1 MRFTH
6 MTVLAAIAGAALL
19 TGCETTGGQTK
30 TTIYDMHRRVVKL
43 DKDLG
48 ESINQLNTT
57 SATLNQRVDDMD
69 GQTRELRSLLE
80 ENQRKL
86 DEIKG
91 DMTRLFRA
99 MNLSQG
105 VTAPTGTVTPSVN
118 PNVQAGTPQIV
129 PPAQTPGAAPVPGA
143 LPTPSAQNEL
153 LDSAPVPTGVGA
165 AAPAAAPAAPAAVGD
180 PNVLYNQAQNSYS
193 SGDYKTAMQRFDE
206 FLGQFPTSENAHNA
220 LFWKAKCQLNLGGF
234 ADAVQ
239 SFEGVRSKF
248 PNSTKVPFA
257 MHNQAVAHS
266 RLGQTEEAIRLMQA
280 VVDQFPMSPVAE
292 QAKSDLKRL
301 KGEQ

>member
-6 MTVLAAIAGAALL
+6 MTVLAAVAGAALL

-48 ESINQLNTT
+48 ESINQLNAT

-91 DMTRLFRA
+91 DMARLFKA
-99 MNLSQG
+99 MNLTAQSRQVPIDG
-105 VTAPTGTVTPSVN
+105 VGLTQPPL
-118 PNVQAGTPQIV
+118 IE
-129 PPAQTPGAAPVPGA
+129 PPAQTPGAAPAPGA
-143 LPTPSAQNEL
+143 LPTPGVQNEL
-153 LDSAPVPTGVGA
+153 LDSAPVPTGVGTA
-165 AAPAAAPAAPAAVGD
+165 APVAAPAVPAAVGD

-206 FLGQFPTSENAHNA
+206 FLGQFPTSENANNA
-220 LFWKAKCQLNLGGF
+220 LFWKAKCQLNLGSF

>member
-48 ESINQLNTT
+48 ESINQLNAT

-86 DEIKG
+86 DLLQK
-91 DMTRLFRA
+91 DMKNLLDRMGLTRG
-99 MNLSQG
+99 SVPPVPPDG
-105 VTAPTGTVTPSVN
+105 VGLTQPPL
-118 PNVQAGTPQIV
+118 IE
-129 PPAQTPGAAPVPGA
+129 PPAQTPGA
-143 LPTPSAQNEL
+143 LPAPSAQNEL

-165 AAPAAAPAAPAAVGD
+165 AAPAAVPAAPAAVGD

-220 LFWKAKCQLNLGGF
+220 LFWKAKCQLNLGSF
-234 ADAVQ
+234 ADSVQ
-239 SFEGVRSKF
+239 SFEGMRSRF

-266 RLGQTEEAIRLMQA
+266 RLGQTQEAIRLMQA

>member
-1 MRFTH
+1 MRYTH
-6 MTVLAAIAGAALL
+6 MTVLAAVAGAALL

-48 ESINQLNTT
+48 ESINQLNAT

-105 VTAPTGTVTPSVN
+105 AISHDPLRNIQPGSVVIEPPS
-118 PNVQAGTPQIV
+118 
-129 PPAQTPGAAPVPGA
+129 QTPGAAPAPGA

-165 AAPAAAPAAPAAVGD
+165 AAPAAVPAAPAAVGD

-206 FLGQFPTSENAHNA
+206 FLGQFPSSENAHNA
-220 LFWKAKCQLNLGGF
+220 LFWKAKCQLNLGSF
-234 ADAVQ
+234 ADSVQ
-239 SFEGVRSKF
+239 SFEGVRSRF

-266 RLGQTEEAIRLMQA
+266 RLGQTEEAVRLMQA

>member
-1 MRFTH
+1 MRYTH
-6 MTVLAAIAGAALL
+6 MTVLAAVAGAALL

-48 ESINQLNTT
+48 ESINQLNAT

-105 VTAPTGTVTPSVN
+105 GPHDPTRNIQPGPVV
-118 PNVQAGTPQIV
+118 IE
-129 PPAQTPGAAPVPGA
+129 PPAQTPGAAPAPGA

-165 AAPAAAPAAPAAVGD
+165 AAPAAVPAAPAAVGD

-206 FLGQFPTSENAHNA
+206 FLGQFPSSENAHNA
-220 LFWKAKCQLNLGGF
+220 LFWKAKCQLNLGSF
-234 ADAVQ
+234 AESVQ
-239 SFEGVRSKF
+239 SFEGVRSRF

-266 RLGQTEEAIRLMQA
+266 RLGQTEEAVRLMQA

>member
-48 ESINQLNTT
+48 ESINQLNAT

-129 PPAQTPGAAPVPGA
+129 PPPQTPGA

-165 AAPAAAPAAPAAVGD
+165 AGQPAPAPVAAAD
-180 PNVLYNQAQNSYS
+180 PNVLYAQADSSYQS
-193 SGDYKTAMQRFDE
+193 SDYKTALERFDA
-206 FLGQFPTSENAHNA
+206 FLAQYPTSDKAQNA
-220 LFWKAKCQLNLGGF
+220 LFWKAKCQLNLGSF
-234 ADAVQ
+234 ADSVQ
-239 SFEGVRSKF
+239 SFEGVRSRF